1 MGKRRYKYAN
11 GRKTA
16 SNNEELINHYI
27 NTVNNNKKKY
37 KYRKNYKNNNNN
49 AQYDVYS
56 KFEALKKM
64 KVNNNNNNKYNNK
77 FTKTKHVYEIS
88 DDSKSSSESESDSHF
103 NLINKN
109 NNKESEDS
117 SVSYVNLDKRKKKF
131 KSDDDDDNSDSNSNS
146 SVSPVIKRKTITN
159 DILSFSDNDDNDN
172 VDNSDNQSDSN
183 SSSKDEEDEEEE
195 ESEDDKEDIKMHSD
209 IINTNNEPSIS
220 TANTQQPFSSSY
232 PWLSET
238 TTKLSGILR
247 LHSEILDFYKF
258 MSPTPTEIART
269 KTIYKLI
276 SFLIKT
282 KFPSFTIKLFGSNS
296 TQLNLPSS
304 DLDIVVIP
312 PTPLSSLKQT
322 QEQIFNILHSIFKQN
337 PNFNHI
343 RFIPA
348 KVPILKVKYQHKIEI
363 DISLGRKNGYAAT
376 KTINTIL
383 AQYPSMRPILIL
395 LKYYLRQRSLNETY
409 TGGLS
414 SFGLFSLV
422 YAYMQYLQ
430 KTKQNGQICLGHI
443 LVGLLDFYGFRFN
456 YAKVGI
462 SVRYGGYFY
471 KRSERLFLDNSK
483 GSGMLSLENF
493 QNIEQDIGGNCFKFD
508 KVVDA
513 FKEAYW
519 SLCDFGKDEEE
530 DEEMDK
536 EKERFSYLGR
546 FIKVDK
552 LIRGRGG
559 VSGKKSK

>member
-1 MGKRRYKYAN
+1 MGKKRYKYAN
-11 GRKTA
+11 GKKTA

-37 KYRKNYKNNNNN
+37 KYRKNYKNTNIAN
-49 AQYDVYS
+49 YDVYS
-56 KFEALKKM
+56 KFEALKKP
-64 KVNNNNNNKYNNK
+64 KFNNNKYNNK
-77 FTKTKHVYEIS
+77 FLNSKHTYEIS

-103 NLINKN
+103 NLINKD
-109 NNKESEDS
+109 NKISEESS
-117 SVSYVNLDKRKKKF
+117 ISYVNLDKQKNNF
-131 KSDDDDDNSDSNSNS
+131 NSDDSDS
-146 SVSPVIKRKTITN
+146 SVSPVIKRNTIAN
-159 DILSFSDNDDNDN
+159 DILSFSDVSDQ
-172 VDNSDNQSDSN
+172 SDNN
-183 SSSKDEEDEEEE
+183 SSSNEEENEEEEE
-195 ESEDDKEDIKMHSD
+195 ESENDKENIKMTSD
-209 IINTNNEPSIS
+209 IVNNGTILNNIPKG
-220 TANTQQPFSSSY
+220 NTQKPFSLSY
-232 PWLSET
+232 PWLTET
-238 TTKLSGILR
+238 TTKLTGILR

-258 MSPTPTEIART
+258 MSPNATEIART

-312 PTPLSSLKQT
+312 PNPLSSLKQS
-322 QEQIFNILHSIFKQN
+322 QEQIFNTLHSIFKQN

-383 AQYPSMRPILIL
+383 SQYPSMRPILIL
-395 LKYYLRQRSLNETY
+395 LKYYLRQRNLNETY

-430 KTKQNGQICLGHI
+430 KTKQNTQLCLGHI

-456 YAKVGI
+456 YSKVGI

-508 KVVDA
+508 KVVDS

-519 SLCDFGKDEEE
+519 SLCDFGKDEENE
-530 DEEMDK
+530 GSGEEGNEGEK
-536 EKERFSYLGR
+536 EKFSYLGR
-546 FIKVDK
+546 FIKMDK
-552 LIRGRGG
+552 LIKIRGG
-559 VSGKKSK
+559 VLGKKK

>member
-1 MGKRRYKYAN
+1 MGKKRYKYAN

-27 NTVNNNKKKY
+27 NTVNNNKKQY
-37 KYRKNYKNNNNN
+37 KYRKNYKSNNNVG
-49 AQYDVYS
+49 YDVYS
-56 KFEALKKM
+56 KFEALKKA
-64 KVNNNNNNKYNNK
+64 KSTNGKLNNK
-77 FTKTKHVYEIS
+77 FSNPTHSYEIS
-88 DDSKSSSESESDSHF
+88 DDSKTSSEAESDSHF
-103 NLINKN
+103 DLINN
-109 NNKESEDS
+109 DNQQSEESS
-117 SVSYVNLDKRKKKF
+117 ISYVNLDKQNKKF
-131 KSDDDDDNSDSNSNS
+131 NSDDSDS
-146 SVSPVIKRKTITN
+146 SVSPVINRNATAN
-159 DILSFSDNDDNDN
+159 DILSFSDDDGQSES
-172 VDNSDNQSDSN
+172 SDNG
-183 SSSKDEEDEEEE
+183 SSSKEEEEEEEE
-195 ESEDDKEDIKMHSD
+195 ESDDEKEDIKMTSGTVH
-209 IINTNNEPSIS
+209 NETAPTNIQ
-220 TANTQQPFSSSY
+220 TVNTQKPFSLSF
-232 PWLSET
+232 PWLTET
-238 TTKLSGILR
+238 TTKLTGILR

-258 MSPTPTEIART
+258 MSPSPTEIART
-269 KTIYKLI
+269 KTIYKLV

-312 PTPLSSLKQT
+312 PNPLSSLKQS
-322 QEQIFNILHSIFKQN
+322 QEQIFSILHSIFKQN

-343 RFIPA
+343 RYIPA

-383 AQYPSMRPILIL
+383 SQYPSMRPILIL
-395 LKYYLRQRSLNETY
+395 LKYYLRQRNLNETY

-430 KTKQNGQICLGHI
+430 KTKQNAQLCLGHI

-456 YAKVGI
+456 YSKVGI

-508 KVVDA
+508 KVVSS

-519 SLCDFGKDEEE
+519 NLCDFGKEEE
-530 DEEMDK
+530 ASAEDAKEG
-536 EKERFSYLGR
+536 EKEVFSYLGR
-546 FIKVDK
+546 FIKMDK
-552 LIRGRGG
+552 LIRLRGG
-559 VSGKKSK
+559 VPGKKHK

>member
-1 MGKRRYKYAN
+1 MGKRKYKYAN

-64 KVNNNNNNKYNNK
+64 KVNNNNNKYNNK

-103 NLINKN
+103 NLINKDN

-117 SVSYVNLDKRKKKF
+117 SVSYVNLDKRKKNF
-131 KSDDDDDNSDSNSNS
+131 KSDDDDDNSDS

-159 DILSFSDNDDNDN
+159 DILSFSDNDDDDD

-183 SSSKDEEDEEEE
+183 SSSKDEDEEEE
-195 ESEDDKEDIKMHSD
+195 ESEDDNEDIKMHSD
-209 IINTNNEPSIS
+209 IVNTNNEPPIS
-220 TANTQQPFSSSY
+220 KANDQTPFNPSY

-530 DEEMDK
+530 DETMDK
-536 EKERFSYLGR
+536 DKERFSYLGR

-552 LIRGRGG
+552 LIKGRGG